1 MNITEKIVAGTAK
14 ILSYDY
20 SKSDPSKEDSN
31 MSLSF
36 YVEGLLEN
44 VGSKKKPVIAPTE
57 ISKRSVMDVFSSM
70 ADFLDQEEHLKSH
83 EGRIKLLS
91 AYPVERMHKK
101 IVGSYDSK
109 SKEYKNGLLG
119 GGILSIVSNVLAEA
133 NEVEDRENYV
143 PDPSQIH
150 LAFQTILTGM
160 SQKIEEYG
168 KTESQA
174 DPTLD
179 VKRRFLKTGQYK
191 FISVAENPADLVKSQ
206 IELEIANLK
215 ALILKA
221 DEVSKEDYLAFLE
234 EKNTANGQDEDG
246 YVKARGT
253 KKEETKK

>member
-31 MSLSF
+31 MSLTF

-44 VGSKKKPVIAPTE
+44 AGSKKKPVIVPLE
-57 ISKRSVMDVFSSM
+57 VSKRSVMDVFSSM
-70 ADFLDQEEHLKSH
+70 ADFLDQEEDLKSH

-101 IVGSYDSK
+101 IVGSYDGK

-150 LAFQTILTGM
+150 LAFQTLLTGM

-174 DPTLD
+174 DPELD
-179 VKRRFLKTGQYK
+179 VKRRFLKVGKYEMIK
-191 FISVAENPADLVKSQ
+191 VANDPADLVVDAIQKE
-206 IELEIANLK
+206 IENLQALQLK
-215 ALILKA
+215 AK
-221 DEVSKEDYLAFLE
+221 EVSRESYLAFLE
-234 EKNTANGQDEDG
+234 EKNTANGCDEDG
-246 YVKARGT
+246 IVKARGS
-253 KKEETKK
+253 KKEEKK

>member
-31 MSLSF
+31 MSLTF

-44 VGSKKKPVIAPTE
+44 AGSKKKPVIVPLE
-57 ISKRSVMDVFSSM
+57 VSKRSVMDVFSSM
-70 ADFLDQEEHLKSH
+70 ADFLDQEEDLKSH

-101 IVGSYDSK
+101 IVGSYDGK
-109 SKEYKNGLLG
+109 SKEYKNGMLG

-150 LAFQTILTGM
+150 LAFQTLLTGM

-174 DPTLD
+174 DPELD
-179 VKRRFLKTGQYK
+179 VKRRFLKVGKYEM
-191 FISVAENPADLVKSQ
+191 IRVANDPADLVVDAIQKE
-206 IELEIANLK
+206 IENLQALQLK
-215 ALILKA
+215 AK
-221 DEVSKEDYLAFLE
+221 EVSRESYLAFLE
-234 EKNTANGQDEDG
+234 DKFQANGCDEDG
-246 YVKARGT
+246 IVKARGS
-253 KKEETKK
+253 KKEEKK